1 MARALKEKLTCSIEK
16 CKQFSGFLKTVRQT
30 IAVGVVISPPE
41 HAQKKRNNDD
51 EICVI
56 DDMTEME
63 RSQTPR
69 EIGIHIRQKQKE
81 KKENSKK
88 HESVVVGPQ
97 NTPHTPRST
106 ATRTPQNA
114 NEDPRRPR
122 GPWACF
128 GTSLGIRDV
137 LLALGTCFDTW
148 DFIPILNVNI
158 IF

>member
-1 MARALKEKLTCSIEK
+1 VARALKEKLTCSIEK
-16 CKQFSGFLKTVRQT
+16 CKQFSGFLKTVRQA

-56 DDMTEME
+56 DDMRWKGPRRRVKKQGARECCRWPHKTH
-63 RSQTPR
+63 RTPR
-69 EIGIHIRQKQKE
+69 AP
-81 KKENSKK
+81 
-88 HESVVVGPQ
+88 PQ
-97 NTPHTPRST
+97 HAHRHTHT
-106 ATRTPQNA
+106 AKCKR
-114 NEDPRRPR
+114 RRPSPPA
-122 GPWACF
+122 GPMGLF

-148 DFIPILNVNI
+148 DFIFILNVNT